1 MAQILLKVAKKLFK
15 VAKIFMEHYQCA
27 LTEFKF
33 YQGTLAIGLYLLYI
47 LFGLAAMLMLNEQQ
61 FYLSRQIQTS
71 QTGGQ
76 PIVILPPM
84 AIVL

>member
-1 MAQILLKVAKKLFK
+1 
-15 VAKIFMEHYQCA
+15 MEHYQCG

-71 QTGGQ
+71 QTGSQ